1 MENASKALLIAGAVL
16 IAILLIGVAM
26 LIYQGAMGGINS
38 GIASMGQQEIQAF
51 NAPFT
56 QYEGTQRGTNVRA
69 IIQNIISSN
78 SANQAEDGKLVS
90 LDILG
95 EAINASTDELNTN
108 KMSASKSK
116 INTGKT
122 YEVVL
127 EYEKSGLVNKVVI
140 KEQGKS

>member
-38 GIASMGQQEIQAF
+38 GIASMSQQEIQAF

-56 QYEGTQRGTNVRA
+56 QYEGLQRGTNVRA
-69 IIQNIISSN
+69 IIQNVISSN
-78 SANQAEDGKLVS
+78 SANQDVDGKLVS
-90 LDILG
+90 LDVLG
-95 EAINASTDELNTN
+95 EAMNATTDDLNTN

-116 INTGKT
+116 VNTGKT

-127 EYEKSGLVNKVVI
+127 EYEKSGLVNKVVV
-140 KEQGKS
+140 KEKGNS